1 MADGT
6 ADAVPGGPEAPAAD
20 RIAKPVREGAPLL
33 PYACPVTPAE
43 LSRTVR
49 RAVCRA
55 VEDDALPGPVPE
67 RVTVERPRP
76 GGRGDYASNIALR
89 LAGPAGRPPREVA
102 EIVRASILRSAAD
115 SPTSPGAAPGID
127 RIEIT
132 GPGFLN
138 FTLARDSRAELVRTV
153 LRAGPRYGYGDA
165 LAGTS
170 VTLAASDEPRAALWT
185 DTVVE
190 LLRSQGA
197 RAEIVPG
204 AGERLRPLP
213 ASVGD
218 APAGD
223 DLFARLGP
231 DAARWGLLRPAAHD
245 RPQTGAE
252 LLVQRESNPL
262 FQVRYAYARTRA
274 LARNAAQLGIT
285 PAPTLDE
292 TPEVTGHDSATAL
305 LLTALG
311 DHPAV
316 LEAAARLRAPDRLAR
331 RLEHT
336 ADAFLRF
343 QETCRPLPL
352 GDEKPSAAHR
362 SRLALADAAGAVL
375 AGGLSLLGIDAP
387 AYL

>member
-1 MADGT
+1 M
-6 ADAVPGGPEAPAAD
+6 
-20 RIAKPVREGAPLL
+20 
-33 PYACPVTPAE
+33 TPAE

-89 LAGPAGRPPREVA
+89 LAGQAGRPPREVA

-115 SPTSPGAAPGID
+115 SPTSPGAAPGAAPPTSPGTAPGID

-153 LRAGPRYGYGDA
+153 LRAGQRYGYGDA

-170 VTLAASDEPRAALWT
+170 VTLATSDEPRAALWT

-197 RAEIVPG
+197 AAEIVPG

-213 ASVGD
+213 

-262 FQVRYAYARTRA
+262 FRVRYAYARTRA
-274 LARNAAQLGIT
+274 LARNATQLGITPDHGIT
-285 PAPTLDE
+285 PAPTPDG
-292 TPEVTGHDSATAL
+292 TSEVTGHDSATAL

-331 RLEHT
+331 HLEHT

>member
-1 MADGT
+1 M
-6 ADAVPGGPEAPAAD
+6 
-20 RIAKPVREGAPLL
+20 
-33 PYACPVTPAE
+33 TPAE

-76 GGRGDYASNIALR
+76 GGRGDYASNIALK
-89 LAGPAGRPPREVA
+89 LAGPAGRPPREIA
-102 EIVRASILRSAAD
+102 EIVRANILRSATASATD
-115 SPTSPGAAPGID
+115 ATPGTSTSTGID

-138 FTLARDSRAELVRTV
+138 FTLARDTRTELVRTI
-153 LRAGPRYGYGDA
+153 LRAGPRYGHGDA
-165 LAGTS
+165 LAGTT
-170 VTLAASDEPRAALWT
+170 VAFAASDEPRAALWT
-185 DTVVE
+185 DTVVG

-197 RAEIVPG
+197 RAEVVPEADG
-204 AGERLRPLP
+204 ADGADGAYERPRPLP
-213 ASVGD
+213 

-223 DLFARLGP
+223 DLFARVGP

-245 RPQTGAE
+245 RPYTGSE

-262 FQVRYAYARTRA
+262 FRVRYAYARTRA
-274 LARNAAQLGIT
+274 LARNAAELGIT
-285 PAPTLDE
+285 PDPAPAPGPAPVQALDGTLDGNSDG
-292 TPEVTGHDSATAL
+292 TPEATGHDSATAL

-331 RLEHT
+331 HLEHT

-343 QETCRPLPL
+343 QESCHPLPL